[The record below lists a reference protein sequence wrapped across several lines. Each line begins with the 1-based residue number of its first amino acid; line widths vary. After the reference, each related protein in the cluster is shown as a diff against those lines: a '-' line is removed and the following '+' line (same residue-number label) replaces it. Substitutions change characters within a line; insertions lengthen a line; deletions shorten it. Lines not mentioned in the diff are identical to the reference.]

1 MKAAGGQADQ
11 RGLRTPM
18 PWREGNDKEAVS
30 ATPLPDVN
38 GLFELDVPVH
48 EIPAILVKLAAAQ
61 ASLQTKLLMHGVQ
74 GRNDGEHETLLEAKD
89 VAEWLGVKEDY
100 VRDLGRRG
108 EIPTVKIGKY
118 VRFDR
123 ASIRAWIAQ
132 QRESDGLR

>member
-1 MKAAGGQADQ
+1 MDAGARPRFHGRNGTPSPWPDAKNKAVGGSPTLID
-11 RGLRTPM
+11 
-18 PWREGNDKEAVS
+18 
-30 ATPLPDVN
+30 
-38 GLFELDVPVH
+38 LDVPV
-48 EIPAILVKLAAAQ
+48 ERIPALLVELAAAQ
-61 ASLQTKLLMHGVQ
+61 ANLQARLLMHRAPGA
-74 GRNDGEHETLLEAKD
+74 GNESTETLLEAKD

-118 VRFDR
+118 VRFER